1 MYELMQRLIAFK
13 YACKIHHWSTNNYS
27 MHLLFDRLTEHVDDW
42 TDSIAE
48 CYFMANGHKDVFKSD
63 ILNPKYISDDLIK
76 TCTDVIS
83 FIENAVENEDLNEGM
98 VSLLTDIEAGL
109 LNKLALVK
117 LN

>member
-1 MYELMQRLIAFK
+1 
-13 YACKIHHWSTNNYS
+13 
-27 MHLLFDRLTEHVDDW
+27 
-42 TDSIAE
+42 
-48 CYFMANGHKDVFKSD
+48 HKDVFKSD

-83 FIENAVENEDLNEGM
+83 FIENAIKNEDLNEGM